1 MQVKTRPNT
10 LRGFLQLAFPEQRV
24 PPTPESAVRLLKLYS
39 TRGTNAVHSRCAVGA
54 AAQDWPTPHS
64 YRRTSMT
71 SRRNAFILAFVL
83 VLCAPLTVSG
93 LVSPERQPAAGA
105 SSCPTADSAAVMR
118 AVGRFHEILSTGDT
132 TGLDALLAPDLK
144 VLEGGT
150 VENRQEYLSQHLPED
165 IEFTKAVNEK
175 RASTSYTC
183 EGNVAWLVTTSTASG
198 NFKGRAIDSVGA
210 ELMILSRTQEGW
222 KIRAIHW
229 SSARRQPR

>member
-1 MQVKTRPNT
+1 
-10 LRGFLQLAFPEQRV
+10 
-24 PPTPESAVRLLKLYS
+24 
-39 TRGTNAVHSRCAVGA
+39 
-54 AAQDWPTPHS
+54 
-64 YRRTSMT
+64 MT

-83 VLCAPLTVSG
+83 VLCAPRTVSG
-93 LVSPERQPAAGA
+93 LVSPGRQPAAGA
-105 SSCPTADSAAVMR
+105 SSCRTADSAAVMR
-118 AVGRFHEILSTGDT
+118 AVGRFHAILSTGDT

-150 VENRQEYLSQHLPED
+150 VENRQEYLSHHLPED
-165 IEFTKAVNEK
+165 IEFAKAVNEK
-175 RASTSYTC
+175 RASISYTC

-210 ELMILSRTQEGW
+210 ELMILSRTQKGW